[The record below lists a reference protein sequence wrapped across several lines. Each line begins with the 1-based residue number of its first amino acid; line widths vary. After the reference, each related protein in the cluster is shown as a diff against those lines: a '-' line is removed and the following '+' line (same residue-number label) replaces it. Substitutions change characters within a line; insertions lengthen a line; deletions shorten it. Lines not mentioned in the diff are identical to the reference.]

1 MIVSVQYYKFPV
13 REKKLFL
20 LFISMYIN
28 LMSYCRPEGGGACYL
43 WEGAGG
49 EPTKCGVVRAVEV
62 SGTCQ
67 KPKEEEKKK
76 KEGDLRETLDVAR
89 ETMPTLHM
97 YILMSYSRT
106 SLTASIM
113 ISLIFM

>member
-1 MIVSVQYYKFPV
+1 
-13 REKKLFL
+13 
-20 LFISMYIN
+20 
-28 LMSYCRPEGGGACYL
+28 MSYSDQKEVVHAMGGS
-43 WEGAGG
+43 WRR
-49 EPTKCGVVRAVEV
+49 EPTKCGGVVRAVEMERV
-62 SGTCQ
+62 RN
-67 KPKEEEKKK
+67 PKKKKRK